1 MTGYGRL
8 PTPSTHGSWSKLNG
22 RFTPDTCHLK
32 GKPQTS
38 ILSPGKAG
46 IRRLWRDNAFTQYL
60 YPYPSGFS
68 LPGSPFPG
76 VFGLKNGLLE
86 IPLICGFGK
95 ILPVVCLAYGTAQP
109 HTPQSALYPPLWKR
123 LPEFRLKWAGR
134 KWQFLV
140 PAIEPK
146 GVVYPVSSRAQPAFN
161 RSESAHQPFQ
171 LSTS

>member
-1 MTGYGRL
+1 LTPRRSLSGRFSPL

-60 YPYPSGFS
+60 YPYPRGFS

-86 IPLICGFGK
+86 IPLISEFGN
-95 ILPVVCLAYGTAQP
+95 ILPVVCEVYGTAHP
-109 HTPQSALYPPLWKR
+109 HTPPVGLPPPCQRWRKSAEKR
-123 LPEFRLKWAGR
+123 WTKMA
-134 KWQFLV
+134 
-140 PAIEPK
+140 
-146 GVVYPVSSRAQPAFN
+146 VSR
-161 RSESAHQPFQ
+161 
-171 LSTS
+171 TS